1 MDYNL
6 LQQHTVNIYQLRN
19 HDCEIRRVEARSLL
33 KPQRFDLFAKLYY
46 IKNFSTRNE
55 EALRVYSEHIK
66 AFNPDEREPGRNDK
80 NGIQN
85 FVSVFDSL
93 INLFKNADFDERISI
108 VPVDKNGV
116 ILDGAHRVAALAYY
130 NKTVTIAQYNDV
142 VAKCDF
148 DYEFFKGRGLAWSV
162 CDTIAH
168 EMIRWCDNLLVACL
182 WPRIGNE
189 KVKNIAIKQISS
201 NDKVA
206 YTKKINVNLKSLIN
220 FVNEIYHSQ
229 SWTNNPEA
237 VLDKAIRIYG
247 NGGNHVR
254 FVFFENEEPLE
265 KLIDE
270 KDQWR
275 VGFGYAKDS
284 LHVTDNSAE
293 TQQIADLVL
302 TKDGL
307 TEWLNNNPVRQF
319 SELVEER
326 CLFFKKVTWVG
337 LKSKLWK
344 LLHFNKFSLW

>member
-19 HDCEIRRVEARSLL
+19 HDCEIRRVKARSLL

-80 NGIQN
+80 NGIQD

-130 NKTVTIAQYNDV
+130 DKAVTIAQYNDV

-148 DYEFFKGRGLAWSV
+148 DYEYFKGRGLAWSV

-168 EMIRWCDNLLVACL
+168 EMIMWCDYLRVACL
-182 WPRIGNE
+182 WPRMCNE
-189 KVKNIAIKQISS
+189 RIKENAIKQISS
-201 NDKVA
+201 THRVA
-206 YTKKINVNLKSLIN
+206 YTKKFNVNLESLTRLVHYIGQ
-220 FVNEIYHSQ
+220 SQ
-229 SWTNNPEA
+229 SWTDNPLA
-237 VLDKAIRIYG
+237 VQDKSVRVIWNKDKII
-247 NGGNHVR
+247 R
-254 FVFFENEEPLE
+254 FVFFVKEPIE
-265 KLIDE
+265 FFSDE
-270 KDQWR
+270 KEQWQAN
-275 VGFGYAKDS
+275 FGYAKNS
-284 LHVTDNSAE
+284 FNVSDNFE
-293 TQQIADLVL
+293 GTLEIADLVL

-307 TEWLNNNPVRQF
+307 AKWLKNNHINYF
-319 SELVEER
+319 CNMAEER
-326 CLFFKKVTWVG
+326 CFYFKKVMWVG
-337 LKSKLWK
+337 LKSRLWR
-344 LLHFNKFSLW
+344 LLHLKY